1 MTAKSRLKPDV
12 IIRGQIAMGFSCN
25 YYSIIWGIYSLI
37 SSNKTIN
44 LHYMPMKGEI
54 VKDLTK
60 LIVVLAEQKK
70 TGKWLAEQFGKDIS
84 TVSKWR
90 SNNSMQ
96 LSLEVLMRQKKNL
109 LN

>member
-1 MTAKSRLKPDV
+1 
-12 IIRGQIAMGFSCN
+12 
-25 YYSIIWGIYSLI
+25 
-37 SSNKTIN
+37 
-44 LHYMPMKGEI
+44 MPMNGEI